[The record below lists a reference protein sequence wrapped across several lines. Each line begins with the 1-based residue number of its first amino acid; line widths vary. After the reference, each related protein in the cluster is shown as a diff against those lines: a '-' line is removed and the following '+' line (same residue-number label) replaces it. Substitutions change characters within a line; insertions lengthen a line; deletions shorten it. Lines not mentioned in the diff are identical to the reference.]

1 MSSAP
6 ETFIASPQVARAPG
20 GAFVAGL
27 GAALPDTVVANDS
40 IAASIGVDGEWIE
53 RRTGIRRRRWAAP
66 ELTLAELSTRAGR
79 AALADAGLDAERLDL
94 VILAT
99 VSQESSMPNVAPK
112 VAAALG
118 ATRAGAFDLGAA
130 CAGFV
135 MGLAMAASY
144 IEAGRARHVLVVAA
158 DMLSRQTD
166 PGDRRTAA
174 LFGDGAGAI
183 VVGASEP
190 GTIGAIELGS
200 DGLASELIRTDPASG
215 LIEMNG
221 HDTFKEAVRRMS
233 EATQAVCA
241 SAGVDLL
248 DVDLFVFHQANARIT
263 RALGEKLELPPERVV
278 DNIAE
283 LGNTSAA
290 SIPLALEQARDDGRL
305 QAGSRVLICA
315 VGSGFIWGAA
325 LLEWGKA

>member
-1 MSSAP
+1 VSSAP
-6 ETFIASPQVARAPG
+6 ETFVASPQVARAPG

-27 GAALPDTVVANDS
+27 GAALPDTVVANHE
-40 IAASIGVDGEWIE
+40 IATSIGVDGEWIE

-66 ELTLAELSTRAGR
+66 ELTLVELSARAGR
-79 AALADAGLDAERLDL
+79 AALADAGLDGEQLDV

-99 VSQESSMPNVAPK
+99 VSQESSMPNLAPQVAT
-112 VAAALG
+112 ALG

-166 PGDRRTAA
+166 PRDRRTAM
-174 LFGDGAGAI
+174 LFGDGAGA
-183 VVGASEP
+183 VVLGPSEA

-200 DGLASELIRTDPASG
+200 DGLASELIRTDPATG
-215 LIEMNG
+215 LMAMNG

-233 EATQAVCA
+233 EATQAVCV
-241 SAGVDLL
+241 SAGVALQDI
-248 DVDLFVFHQANARIT
+248 DLFVFHQANARIT
-263 RALGEKLELPPERVV
+263 RALGERLELPAERVV

-325 LLEWGKA
+325 LLEWGRA